1 MNPRALIPILS
12 KVEPFSLWRTPYN
25 RISKLFAPLLLA
37 ALSFACSGID
47 PAVLETILG
56 SPTTGAEGPLD
67 EATVDRG
74 LREALRLGTR
84 RAIDRTSAFDGF
96 LANELIRI
104 YLPEDLQRMADTLR
118 QIGFRR
124 QVDQLEVTMNRAAE
138 RASGEAVDVFVD
150 AITAMSLTDVFGI
163 LRGDET
169 AATDYLYSRTH
180 DSLRGRFEPIVETKM
195 SEVGLYQ
202 QYNNLA
208 ATYNALPLGQK
219 PAVDLTDY
227 ITQEA
232 LDGLFEILGEEE
244 QRIREDPIAR
254 TSELLRKVFR

>member
-1 MNPRALIPILS
+1 MNSRALIPSPSRVRSIFLRKISVDRLFTVLAIL
-12 KVEPFSLWRTPYN
+12 VV
-25 RISKLFAPLLLA
+25 A
-37 ALSFACSGID
+37 ASSSACSGID

-56 SPTTGAEGPLD
+56 PPTTGTEAPLD

-84 RAIDRTSAFDGF
+84 RAVDRTSAVDGF
-96 LANELIRI
+96 LANELIRL

-138 RASGEAVDVFVD
+138 RASGEAVDVFID
-150 AITAMSLTDVFGI
+150 AISAMSLRDVFGI
-163 LRGDET
+163 LRGGET

-202 QYNNLA
+202 QYNRLS

-244 QRIREDPIAR
+244 RRIREDPIAR
-254 TSELLRKVFR
+254 TTELLRRVFR